1 VRPRLAVLDMVGTTV
16 ESGEQVPDA
25 FREAFRR
32 FGVSLSDEAVNG
44 VRGRSKAEAIAALVS
59 SHLYDRDDQAD
70 VARIIYADFRSILQS
85 LYETAARPIPG
96 AAAAVAELGRLGMR
110 VVLTTGLDRDT
121 ARRLIQGLGWTSLAV
136 AGVVT
141 GDDVVRGR
149 PAPDLIQAAM
159 KLASVDDAASVLVV
173 GDTVADLQAAASAE
187 AGWAVGVLTG
197 AHSRQQ
203 LEAVRHS
210 VILES
215 IAVLPDWLVE
225 RGVSGTGPDST

>member
-1 VRPRLAVLDMVGTTV
+1 M
-16 ESGEQVPDA
+16 
-25 FREAFRR
+25 
-32 FGVSLSDEAVNG
+32 
-44 VRGRSKAEAIAALVS
+44 
-59 SHLYDRDDQAD
+59 
-70 VARIIYADFRSILQS
+70 ARIIYADFRSILQS